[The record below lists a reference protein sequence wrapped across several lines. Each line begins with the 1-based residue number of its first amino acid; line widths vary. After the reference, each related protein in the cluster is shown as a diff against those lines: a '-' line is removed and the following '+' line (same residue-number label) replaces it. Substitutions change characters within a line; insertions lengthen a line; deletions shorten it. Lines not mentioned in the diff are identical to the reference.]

1 VKGTVRSLF
10 QLQRASGQE
19 PGHGPTRLLDA
30 VPSPSA
36 NWMRRSRKRRRE
48 GLRCLRI
55 ELRATEIDALVRK
68 KYVKTEARDER
79 NALIQ
84 GLYEFLEEKLD
95 DDA

>member
-1 VKGTVRSLF
+1 VKGKVRSLF
-10 QLQRASGQE
+10 QRASGQK
-19 PGHGPTRLLDA
+19 PGFGATRFLDA
-30 VPSPSA
+30 VPSQSA
-36 NWMRRSRKRRRE
+36 MRMRRSRKRRRE